1 METVRDK
8 QFGDILDY
16 DRLRAGM
23 MDVLD
28 NVYPTFNLMG
38 SMLEATRHF
47 NNNPSYMTACA
58 ASGLAYMML
67 VAAEEY
73 ELAAKLKGK
82 IFTLSWTEEHTGT
95 DLLSV
100 RTRATP
106 LPADPT
112 GKQFHIKGQK
122 WLINNS
128 YHADYHSV
136 IAKVDPSADGPRSLS
151 LFAVPHSSTKNW
163 QRLETHV
170 LRSMVL
176 TKFDI
181 DGPGALIG
189 QVGRGLE
196 ILQRMALPSKYHC
209 AYMGVKMVDDSL
221 PAAIEHLS
229 TKNIFGENPIRFS
242 NVFRQLY
249 NLVQQAAHIN
259 FTFFRALAFSDS
271 PFLQFHGIMLKSWL
285 LLKCNEILSQN
296 LLVTGSKGFLKSSN
310 IGGNAIDSFVYP
322 VFDGHYT
329 LNTLLTYKH
338 TLRYLN
344 ATAKGDIEARMRS
357 LRDNAYLPREGKQ
370 ILNNSRETRRP
381 PFFDYVDYIARCR
394 LPIDINAAQLI
405 SASSGIMDAI
415 QAREDTNEPEYRYKI
430 GMLVHNLEAL
440 LSAVELWKVTAN
452 DHYLNA
458 VVMQANE
465 VAKLIN
471 RIISEGAFDLPFI
484 QPLRHLPT
492 AQGGRSTPVLA
503 PSARCEGATSRRVIA
518 PVCLAAS
525 NQFITLSGRYSSMV

>member
-1 METVRDK
+1 MDTVSDRT
-8 QFGDILDY
+8 FGDIIDY
-16 DRLRAGM
+16 QRLREGM

-28 NVYPTFNLMG
+28 NVFPTFNLMG
-38 SMLEATRHF
+38 SMLVATRQF
-47 NNNPSYMTACA
+47 RNNPSYMTACA

-73 ELAAKLKGK
+73 ELAAQLKGK

-100 RTRATP
+100 KTAATP
-106 LPADPT
+106 LSDDPNE
-112 GKQFHIKGQK
+112 KQFHIKGQK

-136 IAKVDPSADGPRSLS
+136 IAKVDPAASGPRSLS
-151 LFAVPHSSTKNW
+151 IFAVPHSSTKNW
-163 QRLETHV
+163 ERLETHV
-170 LRSMVL
+170 LRTMVL

-181 DGPGALIG
+181 DGPGILIG

-209 AYMGVKMVDDSL
+209 AYMGVSMVADSL

-229 TKNIFGENPIRFS
+229 TKNIFGNNPIQFS

-249 NLVQQAAHIN
+249 NLVQQAALIN

-285 LLKCNEILSQN
+285 LIKCNEILSQN
-296 LLVTGSKGFLKSSN
+296 LLVTGSKGFLKESN

-338 TLRYLN
+338 ARRYLD
-344 ATAKGDIEARMRS
+344 AKPLGDIAARMRA
-357 LRDNAYLPREGKQ
+357 LRDNAYVPMEGKQ
-370 ILNNSRETRRP
+370 ILNNSRETRHP
-381 PFFDYVDYIARCR
+381 PFFNYADYVERCE
-394 LPIDINAAQLI
+394 LPFALDASILI
-405 SASSGIMDAI
+405 YASRQILDAI
-415 QAREDTNEPEYRYKI
+415 HRRGDTNEPEYRYKI
-430 GMLVHNLEAL
+430 GMLIHNLEAL
-440 LSAVELWKVTAN
+440 LSSVDLWKVTEN

-458 VVMQANE
+458 IIMQYNE
-465 VAKLIN
+465 VGKLIN
-471 RIISEGAFDLPFI
+471 RIISEGAFDVDFI
-484 QPLRHLPT
+484 EPLRHLPLPAVDEPQHFLLKLLDVKGQIRT
-492 AQGGRSTPVLA
+492 
-503 PSARCEGATSRRVIA
+503 I
-518 PVCLAAS
+518 
-525 NQFITLSGRYSSMV
+525 

>member
-1 METVRDK
+1 MKIVKDA
-8 QFGDILDY
+8 QFGDIIDY
-16 DRLRAGM
+16 QRLRAGM

-28 NVYPTFNLMG
+28 NVYPRFNLMG

-47 NNNPSYMTACA
+47 HNNPSYMTACA

-73 ELAAKLKGK
+73 ELAAQLKGE
-82 IFTLSWTEEHTGT
+82 IFTLGWTEEHTGT

-106 LPADPT
+106 LDADPT
-112 GKQFHIKGQK
+112 GKRYHIQGQK

-136 IAKVDPSADGPRSLS
+136 IAKVDPTANGPRSLS
-151 LFAVPHSSTKNW
+151 IFVVPHSSTKNW

-181 DGPGALIG
+181 DGPGTLIG
-189 QVGRGLE
+189 QAGRGLE

-221 PAAIEHLS
+221 PAAIEHLAR
-229 TKNIFGENPIRFS
+229 KNIFGSNPIRFN

-249 NLVQQAAHIN
+249 NLAQQAALIN

-296 LLVTGSKGFLKSSN
+296 LLVTGSKGFLKESN

-329 LNTLLTYKH
+329 LNTLMTYKH
-338 TLRYLN
+338 TRRYLS
-344 ATAKGDIEARMRS
+344 ARSKGDIAGR
-357 LRDNAYLPREGKQ
+357 LRALREKAYVPLEGKQ
-370 ILNNSRETRRP
+370 ILNNSRETRHP
-381 PFFDYVDYIARCR
+381 PFFDYADYIQRCAPPLALDAER
-394 LPIDINAAQLI
+394 LVQASAA
-405 SASSGIMDAI
+405 IMDAI
-415 QAREDTNEPEYRYKI
+415 QAREATHEPEYRYKI

-440 LSAVELWKVTAN
+440 LAAVELWKVTEN
-452 DHYLNA
+452 DNYLNA
-458 VVMQANE
+458 IVMQYNE
-465 VAKLIN
+465 AAKLLD
-471 RIISEGAFDLPFI
+471 RIISEGAFAVNFVE
-484 QPLRHLPT
+484 PLRQLPLP
-492 AQGGRSTPVLA
+492 QVEDPQRFLLGLLDVKGQIR
-503 PSARCEGATSRRVIA
+503 EE
-518 PVCLAAS
+518 
-525 NQFITLSGRYSSMV
+525 

>member
-1 METVRDK
+1 MDTIKDA

-16 DRLRAGM
+16 QRLRDGM

-28 NVYPTFNLMG
+28 NVYPTFNLLG

-47 NNNPSYMTACA
+47 RNNPNYMTACA

-67 VAAEEY
+67 VAAEED
-73 ELAAKLKGK
+73 ELAAQLKGK
-82 IFTLSWTEEHTGT
+82 IFTLGWTEEHSGT
-95 DLLSV
+95 DLLSI

-106 LPADPT
+106 MPDDPG
-112 GKQFHIKGQK
+112 GKSYHIQGEK

-136 IAKVDPSADGPRSLS
+136 IAKVDPAADGPRSIS
-151 LFAVPHSSTKNW
+151 IFAVPHSSTRNW
-163 QRLETHV
+163 ERLETHV

-181 DGPGALIG
+181 DGPGILIG

-209 AYMGVKMVDDSL
+209 SYMGVKMVDDSL
-221 PAAIEHLS
+221 PAAIDHLS
-229 TKNIFGENPIRFS
+229 SKNIFGNNPIQFS

-249 NLVQQAAHIN
+249 NLAQQAAHIN

-296 LLVTGSKGFLKSSN
+296 LLVTGSKGFLKESN

-338 TLRYLN
+338 MRRYLE
-344 ATAKGDIEARMRS
+344 ATAQGDIDERMRM
-357 LRDNAYLPREGKQ
+357 LRENAYIAREGKQ
-370 ILNNSRETRRP
+370 ILTSSRATRRP
-381 PFFDYVDYIARCR
+381 PFFDYADYIDRCAP
-394 LPIDINAAQLI
+394 PIDMDARKLITASAA
-405 SASSGIMDAI
+405 IMDAI
-415 QAREDTNEPEYRYKI
+415 QARSLTNEPEYRYKI
-430 GMLVHNLEAL
+430 GMVVHNLEAL
-440 LSAVELWKVTAN
+440 LSAVELWKVTEN

-458 VVMQANE
+458 IIMQYNE
-465 VAKLIN
+465 VGKLIN
-471 RIISEGAFDLPFI
+471 RIISEGALPVDFI
-484 QPLRHLPT
+484 EPLRQRPLPKPHDPRGFLLGLLDVKG
-492 AQGGRSTPVLA
+492 QI
-503 PSARCEGATSRRVIA
+503 RRA
-518 PVCLAAS
+518 
-525 NQFITLSGRYSSMV
+525 

>member
-1 METVRDK
+1 MDTINHPD
-8 QFGDILDY
+8 FGDIIDY
-16 DRLRAGM
+16 QRLRDGM
-23 MDVLD
+23 PAVLD
-28 NVYPTFNLMG
+28 HVYPTFNLMG
-38 SMLEATRHF
+38 SMLEATRLF
-47 NNNPSYMTACA
+47 GNNPSYMTACA

-67 VAAEEY
+67 VAAEED
-73 ELAAKLKGK
+73 ELAAQLKGK
-82 IFTLSWTEEHTGT
+82 IFTLGWTEEHTGT

-100 RTRATP
+100 RTEAAP
-106 LPADPT
+106 LNGDPK
-112 GKQFHIKGQK
+112 GKRFHIKGKK

-136 IAKVDPSADGPRSLS
+136 IAKVDPAASGPRSIS
-151 LFAVPHSSTKNW
+151 IFAVPHSSTKNW

-176 TKFDI
+176 TKFEI
-181 DGPGALIG
+181 DGPGILIG

-209 AYMGVKMVDDSL
+209 AYMGVSMVADSL

-229 TKNIFGENPIRFS
+229 SKRIFDVNPIQFS

-249 NLVQQAAHIN
+249 NLVQQAALIN
-259 FTFFRALAFSDS
+259 FSFFRALAFSDS

-296 LLVTGSKGFLKSSN
+296 LLVAGSKGFLKPSN

-329 LNTLLTYKH
+329 MNTLMTYKH
-338 TLRYLN
+338 TRRYLE
-344 ATAKGDIEARMRS
+344 ATRRGDIDARMKA
-357 LRDNAYLPREGKQ
+357 LREKAYLPLEGKQ
-370 ILNNSRETRRP
+370 ILNNSRETRHP
-381 PFFDYVDYIARCR
+381 PFFDYAEYIERCG
-394 LPIDINAAQLI
+394 LPIALDAGILI
-405 SASSGIMDAI
+405 ATSRRIMTEI
-415 QAREDTNEPEYRYKI
+415 GARDVTNEPEYRYKV

-458 VVMQANE
+458 IVMQYNE
-465 VAKLIN
+465 VAKLTN
-471 RIISEGAFDLPFI
+471 RIISEGCLDVNFI
-484 QPLRHLPT
+484 EPLRQLPLPKP
-492 AQGGRSTPVLA
+492 ADPRQFLLDLLDVKSQIRGAEVLPHPPA
-503 PSARCEGATSRRVIA
+503 PS
-518 PVCLAAS
+518 PAS
-525 NQFITLSGRYSSMV
+525 

>member
-1 METVRDK
+1 MHTIKDS

-16 DRLRAGM
+16 QRLRAGM

-47 NNNPSYMTACA
+47 RNDPSYMTACA

-73 ELAAKLKGK
+73 ELAAQLKGK
-82 IFTLSWTEEHTGT
+82 IFTLAWTEEHTGT

-100 RTRATP
+100 RSRATP
-106 LPADPT
+106 LPEDAS
-112 GKQFHIKGQK
+112 GKRYHIQGQK

-136 IAKVDPSADGPRSLS
+136 IAKVDPSAMGPRSIS
-151 LFAVPHSSTKNW
+151 VFAVPHSSTKNW

-181 DGPGALIG
+181 DGPGILIG
-189 QVGRGLE
+189 QPGRGLE

-221 PAAIEHLS
+221 PAAIEHLAA
-229 TKNIFGENPIRFS
+229 KRIFGENPARFS

-249 NLVQQAAHIN
+249 SLALQAALIN

-338 TLRYLN
+338 TRRYLE
-344 ATAKGDIEARMRS
+344 ASEPGDLEARLRS
-357 LRDNAYLPREGKQ
+357 LRENAYVPRAGKQ

-381 PFFDYVDYIARCR
+381 PFFDYSEYIRRCA
-394 LPIDINAAQLI
+394 LPIDIEAERLI
-405 SASSGIMDAI
+405 SASRGLLAAI
-415 QAREDTNEPEYRYKI
+415 QTRELTHEPEYRYKI
-430 GMLVHNLEAL
+430 GMVVHNLEAVL
-440 LSAVELWKVTAN
+440 AAVELWKVTAN
-452 DHYLNA
+452 GQYLNA
-458 VVMQANE
+458 VLMQANE
-465 VAKLIN
+465 TRKLLN
-471 RIISEGAFDLPFI
+471 RIISEGAFELPFLY
-484 QPLRHLPT
+484 PLRQLPLP
-492 AQGGRSTPVLA
+492 QVDNPRQFLLRLLDVKGQIR
-503 PSARCEGATSRRVIA
+503 GA
-518 PVCLAAS
+518 
-525 NQFITLSGRYSSMV
+525 

>member
-1 METVRDK
+1 METIKDA

-16 DRLRAGM
+16 QRLRAGM

-28 NVYPTFNLMG
+28 NVYPRFNLMG
-38 SMLEATRHF
+38 SMLEASKHF
-47 NNNPSYMTACA
+47 RNNPSYMTACA

-106 LPADPT
+106 SSDDPQEKT
-112 GKQFHIKGQK
+112 YHIRGQK

-136 IAKVDPSADGPRSLS
+136 IAKIDPAADGPRSLS
-151 LFAVPHSSTKNW
+151 LFAVPHSSTSDW
-163 QRLETHV
+163 ERLETHV

-176 TKFDI
+176 TKFKI
-181 DGPGALIG
+181 DGPGLLIG
-189 QVGRGLE
+189 QAGRGLE

-229 TKNIFGENPIRFS
+229 SKHIFGDNPIHFS

-249 NLVQQAAHIN
+249 NLVLGAALIN

-285 LLKCNEILSQN
+285 LLKCNDILSQN
-296 LLVTGSKGFLKSSN
+296 LLVTGSKGFLKESN

-338 TLRYLN
+338 TRRYLG
-344 ATAKGDIEARMRS
+344 AKARGDIAERMAI
-357 LRDNAYLPREGKQ
+357 LRENAYVPREGKQ
-370 ILNNSRETRRP
+370 ILNNSRETRHP
-381 PFFDYVDYIARCR
+381 PFFNYADYIARCE
-394 LPIDINAAQLI
+394 LPIPLDAARLI
-405 SASSGIMDAI
+405 RASKGIMDAI
-415 QAREDTNEPEYRYKI
+415 HARGVTNEPEYRYKV

-452 DHYLNA
+452 KHYLNA
-458 VVMQANE
+458 IIMQYNDI
-465 VAKLIN
+465 AKLIN
-471 RIISEGAFDLPFI
+471 RIISEGDLAVDFI
-484 QPLRHLPT
+484 DPLRQLPLPKP
-492 AQGGRSTPVLA
+492 ADPRGFLLGLLDVKGQIR
-503 PSARCEGATSRRVIA
+503 GAHD
-518 PVCLAAS
+518 
-525 NQFITLSGRYSSMV
+525 

>member
-1 METVRDK
+1 MNTIQDP

-16 DRLRAGM
+16 QRLRKGM

-28 NVYPTFNLMG
+28 CVYPTFNLMG
-38 SMLEATRHF
+38 SMLAASRHF
-47 NNNPSYMTACA
+47 NNDPAYMTACA

-73 ELAAKLKGK
+73 ELAAELKGQ
-82 IFTLSWTEEHTGT
+82 IFTLAWTEEHTGT

-100 RTRATP
+100 RTQATP
-106 LPADPT
+106 LADNG
-112 GKQFHIKGQK
+112 GKQYHLRGQK

-128 YHADYHSV
+128 WHADYHSV
-136 IAKVDPSADGPRSLS
+136 IAKVDPDASGPRSLS
-151 LFAVPHSSTKNW
+151 VFAVPHSSTKNW

-170 LRSMVL
+170 LKSMVL

-181 DGPGALIG
+181 DGPGTLIG
-189 QVGRGLE
+189 QEGRGLE

-209 AYMGVKMVDDSL
+209 SYMGVKMVEDSL

-229 TKNIFGENPIRFS
+229 RKVIFGSTPLQFS

-249 NLVQQAAHIN
+249 NLALQAALIN

-285 LLKCNEILSQN
+285 LIKCNEILSQN
-296 LLVTGSKGFLKSSN
+296 LLVTGSKGFLKESN

-338 TLRYLN
+338 TRRYLR
-344 ATAKGDIEARMRS
+344 AREPGDIAGRMQT
-357 LRDNAYLPREGKQ
+357 LRDNAYLPLEGKQ

-381 PFFDYVDYIARCR
+381 PFFDYADYIERCA
-394 LPIDINAAQLI
+394 LPIPLDARRLVAASRGILDNI
-405 SASSGIMDAI
+405 AARGESA
-415 QAREDTNEPEYRYKI
+415 EPEYRYKI
-430 GMLVHNLEAL
+430 GMVLHNLEAL

-452 DHYLNA
+452 DEYLNA
-458 VVMQANE
+458 ALMQYNE
-465 VAKLIN
+465 AGKLLN
-471 RIISEGAFDLPFI
+471 RIISEGAFDIAFI
-484 QPLRHLPT
+484 PPLRLLPLPT
-492 AQGGRSTPVLA
+492 PADPRAFLLGLLDVKGQVR
-503 PSARCEGATSRRVIA
+503 
-518 PVCLAAS
+518 
-525 NQFITLSGRYSSMV
+525 

>member
-1 METVRDK
+1 MNTIKDP

-16 DRLRAGM
+16 QRLRAGM

-38 SMLEATRHF
+38 SMLVATRHF
-47 NNNPSYMTACA
+47 NNDPSYMTACA

-73 ELAAKLKGK
+73 ELAAELKGK

-106 LPADPT
+106 LPADPK
-112 GKQFHIKGQK
+112 GKQYHIKGQK

-151 LFAVPHSSTKNW
+151 IFAVPHSSTKNW

-181 DGPGALIG
+181 DGPGILIG

-229 TKNIFGENPIRFS
+229 SKSIFGDNPIKFS

-249 NLVQQAAHIN
+249 NLVQQAALIN
-259 FTFFRALAFSDS
+259 FSFFRALAFSDS

-296 LLVTGSKGFLKSSN
+296 LLVTGSKGFLKQSN

-338 TLRYLN
+338 TRRYLE
-344 ATAKGDIEARMRS
+344 ATDQEDIEERIRV
-357 LRDNAYLPREGKQ
+357 LRENAYVPLEGKQ

-381 PFFDYVDYIARCR
+381 PFFDYADYVKRCA
-394 LPIDINAAQLI
+394 LPIDLDAGRLI
-405 SASSGIMDAI
+405 RASSQIMDAI
-415 QAREDTNEPEYRYKI
+415 QDRAATNEPEYRYKV

-458 VVMQANE
+458 IIMQYND

-471 RIISEGAFDLPFI
+471 RIISEGDLPVEFI
-484 QPLRHLPT
+484 EPLRQRPLPQVEDPR
-492 AQGGRSTPVLA
+492 AFLLKLLDVKGQIRRS
-503 PSARCEGATSRRVIA
+503 
-518 PVCLAAS
+518 
-525 NQFITLSGRYSSMV
+525 

>member
-1 METVRDK
+1 
-8 QFGDILDY
+8 
-16 DRLRAGM
+16 
-23 MDVLD
+23 
-28 NVYPTFNLMG
+28 
-38 SMLEATRHF
+38 
-47 NNNPSYMTACA
+47 MTACA

-82 IFTLSWTEEHTGT
+82 IFTLAWTEEHTGT
-95 DLLSV
+95 DLLSL

-106 LPADPT
+106 LPDDAT
-112 GKQFHIKGQK
+112 GKQYHIQGQK

-136 IAKVDPSADGPRSLS
+136 IAKIDPSADGPRSLS

-176 TKFDI
+176 TEFDI
-181 DGPGALIG
+181 DGPGILIG
-189 QVGRGLE
+189 QAGRGLE

-209 AYMGVKMVDDSL
+209 SYMGVKMVDDSL
-221 PAAIEHLS
+221 PAAIAHLS
-229 TKNIFGENPIRFS
+229 TKTIFGENPIRFS

-249 NLVQQAAHIN
+249 NLVQQAALIN

-285 LLKCNEILSQN
+285 LLKCVDILSQN
-296 LLVTGSKGFLKSSN
+296 LLVTGSKGFLKTSN

-338 TLRYLN
+338 MRRYLG
-344 ATAKGDIEARMRS
+344 ATAQGDIGARMRV
-357 LRDNAYLPREGKQ
+357 LRENAYVAREGKQ
-370 ILNNSRETRRP
+370 ILNNSRETRHP
-381 PFFDYVDYIARCR
+381 PFFDYADYIARCD
-394 LPIDINAAQLI
+394 LPIDLDAKRMIA
-405 SASSGIMDAI
+405 ASSAIMDAI
-415 QAREDTNEPEYRYKI
+415 HTREITNEPEYRYKV

-440 LSAVELWKVTAN
+440 LSAVELWKVTGN

-458 VVMQANE
+458 IIMQANDIG
-465 VAKLIN
+465 KLIN
-471 RIISEGAFDLPFI
+471 RIISEGDLPVDFI
-484 QPLRHLPT
+484 EPPAPT
-492 AQGGRSTPVLA
+492 PRCPNSTIPQGFLLGLLDVKGQIR
-503 PSARCEGATSRRVIA
+503 GA
-518 PVCLAAS
+518 
-525 NQFITLSGRYSSMV
+525 

>member
-1 METVRDK
+1 METVKDS
-8 QFGDILDY
+8 QFGDIIDY
-16 DRLRAGM
+16 QRLRDGM

-28 NVYPTFNLMG
+28 NVFPTFNLMG

-47 NNNPSYMTACA
+47 KNHPGYMTACA

-67 VAAEEY
+67 VAAEE
-73 ELAAKLKGK
+73 EALAAELKGQ

-100 RTRATP
+100 RTEASPMSDAPDEKR
-106 LPADPT
+106 
-112 GKQFHIKGQK
+112 FHIKGQK

-136 IAKVDPSADGPRSLS
+136 IAKVDPTAMGPRSLS
-151 LFAVPHSSTKNW
+151 IFAVPHSSTKNW
-163 QRLETHV
+163 ERLETHV

-181 DGPGALIG
+181 DGPGILIG
-189 QVGRGLE
+189 QVGRGLQ

-209 AYMGVKMVDDSL
+209 AYMGVSMVQDSL

-229 TKNIFGENPIRFS
+229 TKSIFGDNPIRFS

-249 NLVQQAAHIN
+249 NLTLQAALIN

-285 LLKCNEILSQN
+285 LLKCNEVLSQN
-296 LLVTGSKGFLKSSN
+296 LLVTGSKGFLKASN

-338 TLRYLN
+338 TRRYLD
-344 ATAKGDIEARMRS
+344 AKAKGDIGERMNA
-357 LRDNAYLPREGKQ
+357 LRENAYVPLEGKQ
-370 ILNNSRETRRP
+370 ILNNSRETRHP
-381 PFFDYVDYIARCR
+381 PFFDYADYIQRCD
-394 LPIDINAAQLI
+394 LPIDLD
-405 SASSGIMDAI
+405 ASLPIEASRAIMNAI
-415 QAREDTNEPEYRYKI
+415 QARGVTHEPEYRYKV
-430 GMLVHNLEAL
+430 GMIVHNLEAL
-440 LSAVELWKVTAN
+440 LSAVELWKVTDN

-458 VVMQANE
+458 IIMQYNE
-465 VAKLIN
+465 VGKLVN
-471 RIISEGAFDLPFI
+471 RVISEGALEVEFLA
-484 QPLRHLPT
+484 PLRQLP
-492 AQGGRSTPVLA
+492 L
-503 PSARCEGATSRRVIA
+503 PSPDDPRGFLMGLLDVKGQIRA
-518 PVCLAAS
+518 
-525 NQFITLSGRYSSMV
+525 

>member
-1 METVRDK
+1 MDTIKDPT
-8 QFGDILDY
+8 FGDIIDY
-16 DRLRAGM
+16 QRLRDGM

-28 NVYPTFNLMG
+28 HVFPTFNLMG
-38 SMLEATRHF
+38 SMLEATRLF
-47 NNNPSYMTACA
+47 RNNPSYMTACA

-67 VAAEEY
+67 VAAEED
-73 ELAAKLKGK
+73 ELAAELKGQ

-100 RTRATP
+100 KTEATP
-106 LPADPT
+106 IAGDPN

-136 IAKVDPSADGPRSLS
+136 IAKVDPEASGPRSIS
-151 LFAVPHSSTKNW
+151 IFAVPHSSTKNW

-170 LRSMVL
+170 LRTMVL

-181 DGPGALIG
+181 DGPGILIG
-189 QVGRGLE
+189 QVGRGLQ

-209 AYMGVKMVDDSL
+209 AYMGVSMVADSL
-221 PAAIEHLS
+221 PAAIEHLARK
-229 TKNIFGENPIRFS
+229 TIFGGNPIHFS

-249 NLVQQAAHIN
+249 NIALQAALIN

-285 LLKCNEILSQN
+285 LLKCNEVLSQN
-296 LLVTGSKGFLKSSN
+296 LLVTGSKGFLKESN

-338 TLRYLN
+338 TRRYLE
-344 ATAKGDIEARMRS
+344 AKKSGDIDARMDV
-357 LRDNAYLPREGKQ
+357 LREKAYIPLEGKQ
-370 ILNNSRETRRP
+370 ILNNSREMRHP
-381 PFFDYVDYIARCR
+381 PFFDYADYVERCAPPIAMDVRV
-394 LPIDINAAQLI
+394 LID
-405 SASSGIMDAI
+405 ASRQILDEI
-415 QAREDTNEPEYRYKI
+415 QARDVTNEPEYRYKI
-430 GMLVHNLEAL
+430 GMVVHNLEAL
-440 LSAVELWKVTAN
+440 LSAVDLWKVTAN
-452 DHYLNA
+452 DHYLN
-458 VVMQANE
+458 VIIMQYND

-471 RIISEGAFDLPFI
+471 RIISEGCFEVAFVE
-484 QPLRHLPT
+484 PLRQLLLPQV
-492 AQGGRSTPVLA
+492 ADPQAFLLELLDVKGQIR
-503 PSARCEGATSRRVIA
+503 PS
-518 PVCLAAS
+518 
-525 NQFITLSGRYSSMV
+525 

>member
-1 METVRDK
+1 METIRDP

-16 DRLRAGM
+16 QRLRAGM

-38 SMLEATRHF
+38 SMLVATKHF
-47 NNNPSYMTACA
+47 RNSPSYMTACA

-100 RTRATP
+100 RTCAA
-106 LPADPT
+106 PASDDP
-112 GKQFHIKGQK
+112 GEKNYHIRGQK

-136 IAKVDPSADGPRSLS
+136 IAKVDPSANGPRSLS

-163 QRLETHV
+163 KRLETHV

-181 DGPGALIG
+181 DGPGILVG

-229 TKNIFGENPIRFS
+229 SKNIFGDNPIRFS

-249 NLVQQAAHIN
+249 NLALGAAHIN

-285 LLKCNEILSQN
+285 LLKCNDILSQN
-296 LLVTGSKGFLKSSN
+296 LLVTGSKGFLKESN

-338 TLRYLN
+338 TRRYLG
-344 ATAKGDIEARMRS
+344 ATARGDLKARMRA
-357 LRDNAYLPREGKQ
+357 LRENAYVPLEGKQ
-370 ILNNSRETRRP
+370 ILNNSRETRHP
-381 PFFDYVDYIARCR
+381 PFFDYADYIARCL
-394 LPIDINAAQLI
+394 LPIPLDAVPLI
-405 SASSGIMDAI
+405 RASTGIMDAI
-415 QAREDTNEPEYRYKI
+415 QARDVTNEPEYRYKV

-440 LSAVELWKVTAN
+440 LSAVELWKATEN
-452 DHYLNA
+452 DQYLNA
-458 VVMQANE
+458 IIMQYND

-471 RIISEGAFDLPFI
+471 RIISEGDLAVDFI
-484 QPLRHLPT
+484 EPLRQLPLPQPDDPRGFLLGLLDVKRQLRPT
-492 AQGGRSTPVLA
+492 
-503 PSARCEGATSRRVIA
+503 
-518 PVCLAAS
+518 
-525 NQFITLSGRYSSMV
+525 

>member
-1 METVRDK
+1 MDTIKDP

-16 DRLRAGM
+16 QRLREGM

-28 NVYPTFNLMG
+28 NVYPAFNLMG
-38 SMLEATRHF
+38 SMLVASRHF
-47 NNNPSYMTACA
+47 KNNPSYMTACA

-73 ELAAKLKGK
+73 ELAARLKGK

-106 LPADPT
+106 IADDPA
-112 GKQFHIKGQK
+112 GKQYHIQGQK

-136 IAKVDPSADGPRSLS
+136 IAKVDPTADGPRSLS
-151 LFAVPHSSTKNW
+151 IFAVPHSSTKNW

-181 DGPGALIG
+181 DGPGILIG

-229 TKNIFGENPIRFS
+229 SKSIFGDNPIAFS

-249 NLVQQAAHIN
+249 NLVQQAALIN
-259 FTFFRALAFSDS
+259 FSFFRALAFSDS

-296 LLVTGSKGFLKSSN
+296 LLVTGSKGFLKVSN

-338 TLRYLN
+338 TRRYLE
-344 ATAKGDIEARMRS
+344 ATETGDIDERMRILS
-357 LRDNAYLPREGKQ
+357 ENAYVPLEGKQ

-381 PFFDYVDYIARCR
+381 PFFDYADYIQRCA
-394 LPIDINAAQLI
+394 LPIDLDARRLVRASAA
-405 SASSGIMDAI
+405 IMDAI
-415 QAREDTNEPEYRYKI
+415 QDRAETNEPEYRYKI

-440 LSAVELWKVTAN
+440 LSAVELWKATAN

-458 VVMQANE
+458 VIMQYNE
-465 VAKLIN
+465 VGKLIN
-471 RIISEGAFDLPFI
+471 RIISEGDLPVDFI
-484 QPLRHLPT
+484 EPLRQLPLPKV
-492 AQGGRSTPVLA
+492 QDP
-503 PSARCEGATSRRVIA
+503 RRF
-518 PVCLAAS
+518 L
-525 NQFITLSGRYSSMV
+525 LSLLDVKGQIRRD

>member
-1 METVRDK
+1 METVRDP

-16 DRLRAGM
+16 ERLRAGM

-38 SMLEATRHF
+38 SMLAATRHF
-47 NNNPSYMTACA
+47 NNDPAYMTACA

-82 IFTLSWTEEHTGT
+82 IFTLAWTEEHTGT

-100 RTRATP
+100 KTRATP
-106 LPADPT
+106 MADDDT
-112 GKQFHIKGQK
+112 GKQYHISGQK

-128 YHADYHSV
+128 WHADYHSV
-136 IAKVDPSADGPRSLS
+136 IAKTDPAASGPRSLS
-151 LFAVPHSSTKNW
+151 IFALPHSSTKNW

-170 LRSMVL
+170 LKSMVL
-176 TKFDI
+176 TKYDI
-181 DGPGALIG
+181 DGPATLIG
-189 QVGRGLE
+189 QEGRGLE

-229 TKNIFGENPIRFS
+229 QKTIFSANPIAFS

-249 NLVQQAAHIN
+249 NLAQQAALIN
-259 FTFFRALAFSDS
+259 FAFFRALAFSDS

-296 LLVTGSKGFLKSSN
+296 LLVTGSKGFLKQSN

-338 TLRYLN
+338 TRRYL
-344 ATAKGDIEARMRS
+344 TAKARGDIGERIRT

-381 PFFDYVDYIARCR
+381 PFFDYADYIERCE
-394 LPIDINAAQLI
+394 LPIPLDARRLVRTSLALLDEIAARGD
-405 SASSGIMDAI
+405 S
-415 QAREDTNEPEYRYKI
+415 NEPEYRYKI
-430 GMLVHNLEAL
+430 GMVVHNLEAL
-440 LSAVELWKVTAN
+440 LAAVELCKATDN
-452 DHYLNA
+452 EDYLNA
-458 VVMQANE
+458 ALTQYNE
-465 VAKLIN
+465 VGKLLN
-471 RIISEGAFDLPFI
+471 RIISEGAFEAAFVEPVRLLP
-484 QPLRHLPT
+484 LPKPDDPRGYLLKLLDVKG
-492 AQGGRSTPVLA
+492 QIRS
-503 PSARCEGATSRRVIA
+503 
-518 PVCLAAS
+518 
-525 NQFITLSGRYSSMV
+525 

>member
-1 METVRDK
+1 MDIVKDP
-8 QFGDILDY
+8 QFGDIIDY
-16 DRLRAGM
+16 QRLRDGM

-28 NVYPTFNLMG
+28 HVFPTFNLMG
-38 SMLEATRHF
+38 SMLEATRLF
-47 NNNPSYMTACA
+47 GNNPSYMTACA

-67 VAAEEY
+67 VAAEED
-73 ELAAKLKGK
+73 ELAARLKGE
-82 IFTLSWTEEHTGT
+82 IFTLAWTEEHTGT
-95 DLLSV
+95 DLLSI
-100 RTRATP
+100 RTEAAP
-106 LPADPT
+106 LNGDPNS
-112 GKQFHIKGQK
+112 KHYHIKGQK

-136 IAKVDPSADGPRSLS
+136 IAKVDPGASGPRSLS
-151 LFAVPHSSTKNW
+151 IFAVPHSSTKNW

-170 LRSMVL
+170 LRTMVL
-176 TKFDI
+176 TKFEI
-181 DGPGALIG
+181 DGPGILIG
-189 QVGRGLE
+189 QVGRGLQ

-209 AYMGVKMVDDSL
+209 AYMGVSMVADSL

-229 TKNIFGENPIRFS
+229 SKHIFGGNPIQFS

-249 NLVQQAAHIN
+249 NLALQAALIN

-296 LLVTGSKGFLKSSN
+296 LLVTGSKGFLEESN

-338 TLRYLN
+338 TRRYLE
-344 ATAKGDIEARMRS
+344 ATKRGDIDARIDV
-357 LRDNAYLPREGKQ
+357 LREKAYIALEGKQ

-381 PFFDYVDYIARCR
+381 PFFDYADYIERCA
-394 LPIDINAAQLI
+394 LPIALDANIPVAASRQ
-405 SASSGIMDAI
+405 IMDEI
-415 QAREDTNEPEYRYKI
+415 QQRDVTHEPEYRYKV

-458 VVMQANE
+458 IIMQYND

-471 RIISEGAFDLPFI
+471 RIISEGCLDVTFI
-484 QPLRHLPT
+484 EPLRQLPLPQP
-492 AQGGRSTPVLA
+492 ADPQQFLLDLLDVKGQIR
-503 PSARCEGATSRRVIA
+503 PS
-518 PVCLAAS
+518 
-525 NQFITLSGRYSSMV
+525 

>member
-1 METVRDK
+1 MPRTADTVRDA
-8 QFGDILDY
+8 QFGDIIDY
-16 DRLRAGM
+16 QRLRRGM
-23 MDVLD
+23 MAVLD
-28 NVYPTFNLMG
+28 NVFPTFNLMG
-38 SMLEATRHF
+38 SMLEATRLF
-47 NNNPSYMTACA
+47 RNNPNYMTACA

-67 VAAEEY
+67 VAAEED
-73 ELAAKLKGK
+73 ELAAKLKGQ

-106 LPADPT
+106 ASDQPDE
-112 GKQFHIKGQK
+112 KQFHIKGQK

-151 LFAVPHSSTKNW
+151 IFAVPHSSTKNW
-163 QRLETHV
+163 ERLDTHV

-176 TKFDI
+176 TKFEI
-181 DGPGALIG
+181 DGPGILIG

-209 AYMGVKMVDDSL
+209 AYMGVSMVADSL

-229 TKNIFGENPIRFS
+229 TKNIFGHNPIQFS

-249 NLVQQAAHIN
+249 NLVLQAAHIN

-285 LLKCNEILSQN
+285 LLKCNDILAQN
-296 LLVTGSKGFLKSSN
+296 LLVTGSKGFLKQSN

-338 TLRYLN
+338 ARRYLE
-344 ATAKGDIEARMRS
+344 AQAQGDIDQRMRA
-357 LRDNAYLPREGKQ
+357 LRDNAYIPLEGKQ
-370 ILNNSRETRRP
+370 ILNNSRETRHP
-381 PFFDYVDYIARCR
+381 PFFDYADYVKRCE
-394 LPIDINAAQLI
+394 LPIALDAATPIQ
-405 SASSGIMDAI
+405 ASREILTAI
-415 QAREDTNEPEYRYKI
+415 QARGVTKEPEYRYKV

-440 LSAVELWKVTAN
+440 LSAVEMWKATGN

-458 VVMQANE
+458 IIMQYND
-465 VAKLIN
+465 VAKLMN
-471 RIISEGAFDLPFI
+471 RIISEGYLDVPFVEPLRQ
-484 QPLRHLPT
+484 QPLPAVPDPR
-492 AQGGRSTPVLA
+492 
-503 PSARCEGATSRRVIA
+503 
-518 PVCLAAS
+518 
-525 NQFITLSGRYSSMV
+525 QFLLDLLDVKGQIRKD

>member
-1 METVRDK
+1 MNTIKDA

-16 DRLRAGM
+16 QRLRDGM
-23 MDVLD
+23 SRVLD
-28 NVYPTFNLMG
+28 HVYPTFNLMG
-38 SMLEATRHF
+38 SMLEATRLFH
-47 NNNPSYMTACA
+47 NNPSYMTACA

-67 VAAEEY
+67 VAAEED
-73 ELAAKLKGK
+73 ELAAKLKGQ

-100 RTRATP
+100 KTRATP
-106 LPADPT
+106 DPADPA
-112 GKQFHIKGQK
+112 GKRYHIQGQK

-136 IAKVDPSADGPRSLS
+136 IAKVDPDADGPRSLS
-151 LFAVPHSSTKNW
+151 IFAVPHSSTKNW
-163 QRLETHV
+163 QRLDTHV

-181 DGPGALIG
+181 DGPGTLIG

-209 AYMGVKMVDDSL
+209 SYMGVKMVDDSL

-229 TKNIFGENPIRFS
+229 SKNIFGGNPIQFS

-249 NLVQQAAHIN
+249 NLTQQAALIN

-296 LLVTGSKGFLKSSN
+296 LLVTGSKGFLKESN
-310 IGGNAIDSFVYP
+310 IGGNAIDSFVFP

-338 TLRYLN
+338 MQRYLG
-344 ATAKGDIEARMRS
+344 ATAPGDIEERIGV
-357 LRDNAYLPREGKQ
+357 LRQNAYVPLEGKQ
-370 ILNNSRETRRP
+370 IFNNSRETRRP
-381 PFFDYVDYIARCR
+381 PFFDYADYISRCA
-394 LPIDINAAQLI
+394 LPIDLDAGLLVKS
-405 SASSGIMDAI
+405 SAGIIDAI
-415 QAREDTNEPEYRYKI
+415 QALGAANEPEYRYKI
-430 GMLVHNLEAL
+430 GMLAHNLEAL

-458 VVMQANE
+458 IIMQYNE
-465 VAKLIN
+465 VGKLIN
-471 RIISEGAFDLPFI
+471 RIISEGALPVDFI
-484 QPLRHLPT
+484 RPLRQLPLP
-492 AQGGRSTPVLA
+492 RPDA
-503 PSARCEGATSRRVIA
+503 PRDFLLGLLDVKGQIRGI
-518 PVCLAAS
+518 
-525 NQFITLSGRYSSMV
+525 

>member
-1 METVRDK
+1 MDTVDTVRDA

-16 DRLRAGM
+16 QRLRAGM

-28 NVYPTFNLMG
+28 NVYPRFNLMG

-47 NNNPSYMTACA
+47 HNNPNYMTACA

-73 ELAAKLKGK
+73 ELAAQLKGK

-95 DLLSV
+95 DLLSI
-100 RTRATP
+100 RTQATP
-106 LPADPT
+106 LPDDPS
-112 GKQFHIKGQK
+112 GKNYHIKGKK

-136 IAKVDPSADGPRSLS
+136 IAKVDPAADGPRSLS
-151 LFAVPHSSTKNW
+151 IFAVPHSSTNNW

-181 DGPGALIG
+181 DGPGILIG
-189 QVGRGLE
+189 QAGRGLE

-221 PAAIEHLS
+221 PAAIEHLAS
-229 TKNIFGENPIRFS
+229 KNIFGANPIRFS

-249 NLVQQAAHIN
+249 NLAQQAALIN
-259 FTFFRALAFSDS
+259 FSFFRALAFSDS

-296 LLVTGSKGFLKSSN
+296 LLVTGSKGFLKQSN

-338 TLRYLN
+338 TRRYLE
-344 ATAKGDIEARMRS
+344 ATAQGDIAERMRI
-357 LRDNAYLPREGKQ
+357 LRENAYVPLEGKQ
-370 ILNNSRETRRP
+370 ILNNSRETRHP
-381 PFFDYVDYIARCR
+381 PFFDYADYITRCA
-394 LPIDINAAQLI
+394 LPVSLDASLLVK
-405 SASSGIMDAI
+405 ASSNIMEAI
-415 QAREDTNEPEYRYKI
+415 QERDATNEPEYRYKI
-430 GMLVHNLEAL
+430 GMLLHNLEAL
-440 LSAVELWKVTAN
+440 LSAVELCKVTAN
-452 DHYLNA
+452 DNYLNA
-458 VVMQANE
+458 VIMQYNE
-465 VAKLIN
+465 VGKLLN
-471 RIISEGAFDLPFI
+471 RIISEGAFAVEFI
-484 QPLRHLPT
+484 EPLRQLPLPKPDDP
-492 AQGGRSTPVLA
+492 QGFLLSLLDVKGQIR
-503 PSARCEGATSRRVIA
+503 GA
-518 PVCLAAS
+518 
-525 NQFITLSGRYSSMV
+525 

>member
-1 METVRDK
+1 MDYIKDQT
-8 QFGDILDY
+8 FGEIIDY
-16 DRLRAGM
+16 QRLRDGM

-28 NVYPTFNLMG
+28 NVFPTFNLMG
-38 SMLEATRHF
+38 SMLQATRNF
-47 NNNPSYMTACA
+47 RNNPSYMTACA

-67 VAAEEY
+67 VAAEED

-100 RTRATP
+100 KTVATP
-106 LPADPT
+106 HSDDPHE
-112 GKQFHIKGQK
+112 KNFHIKGQK

-128 YHADYHSV
+128 WHADYHSV
-136 IAKVDPSADGPRSLS
+136 IAKVDPGADGPRSLS
-151 LFAVPHSSTKNW
+151 IFAVPHSSTKNW
-163 QRLETHV
+163 ERLDTHV
-170 LRSMVL
+170 LRTMVL

-181 DGPGALIG
+181 DGPGILIG
-189 QVGRGLE
+189 QVGRGLQ

-209 AYMGVKMVDDSL
+209 AYMGVSMVEDSL

-229 TKNIFGENPIRFS
+229 TKNIFGNHPIQFS

-249 NLVQQAAHIN
+249 NLAQQAALIN

-296 LLVTGSKGFLKSSN
+296 LLVTGSKGFLKESN

-338 TLRYLN
+338 TRRYLE
-344 ATAKGDIEARMRS
+344 ATRKGDIDARIGV
-357 LRDNAYLPREGKQ
+357 LRENAFVPLEGKQ
-370 ILNNSRETRRP
+370 ILNNSRETRHP
-381 PFFDYVDYIARCR
+381 PFFDYADYIERCG
-394 LPIDINAAQLI
+394 LPFSLDAKILID
-405 SASSGIMDAI
+405 ASRQILDAI
-415 QAREDTNEPEYRYKI
+415 AAREETNEPEFRYKI
-430 GMLVHNLEAL
+430 GMLVHNLEAV
-440 LSAVELWKVTAN
+440 LSAVELWKVTGN

-458 VVMQANE
+458 IVMQYNE
-465 VAKLIN
+465 VGKLIN
-471 RIISEGAFDLPFI
+471 RIISEAFFELEFVD
-484 QPLRHLPT
+484 PLRQLPLP
-492 AQGGRSTPVLA
+492 AVADPR
-503 PSARCEGATSRRVIA
+503 
-518 PVCLAAS
+518 
-525 NQFITLSGRYSSMV
+525 QFLLNLLDVKGQIRPT

>member
-1 METVRDK
+1 MDTIQDP
-8 QFGDILDY
+8 QFGDIIDY
-16 DRLRAGM
+16 QRLRDGM
-23 MDVLD
+23 SRVLD
-28 NVYPTFNLMG
+28 HVYPTFNLMG
-38 SMLEATRHF
+38 SMLEATRLFH
-47 NNNPSYMTACA
+47 NNPNYMTACA

-67 VAAEEY
+67 VAAEED
-73 ELAAKLKGK
+73 ELAAQLKGQ
-82 IFTLSWTEEHTGT
+82 IFTLGWTEEHTGT

-100 RTRATP
+100 KTRATP
-106 LPADPT
+106 DPADPL
-112 GKQFHIKGQK
+112 GKRYHIQGQK

-136 IAKVDPSADGPRSLS
+136 IAKVDPDADGPRSLS
-151 LFAVPHSSTKNW
+151 IFAVPHSSTKNW
-163 QRLETHV
+163 QRLDTHV

-181 DGPGALIG
+181 DGPGTLIG
-189 QVGRGLE
+189 QAGRGLE

-209 AYMGVKMVDDSL
+209 SYMGVKMVDDSL

-229 TKNIFGENPIRFS
+229 SKNIFGGNPIQFS

-249 NLVQQAAHIN
+249 NLAQQAALIN

-296 LLVTGSKGFLKSSN
+296 LLVTGSKGFLKASN
-310 IGGNAIDSFVYP
+310 IGGNAIDSFVFP

-338 TLRYLN
+338 MQRYLS
-344 ATAKGDIEARMRS
+344 ATARGDIEERIGILSR
-357 LRDNAYLPREGKQ
+357 NAYVPLEGKQ
-370 ILNNSRETRRP
+370 ILQNSRATRRP
-381 PFFDYVDYIARCR
+381 PFFDYADYITRCA
-394 LPIDINAAQLI
+394 LPIDLDAGLLVKS
-405 SASSGIMDAI
+405 SAGIMDAI
-415 QAREDTNEPEYRYKI
+415 QARDAANEPEYRYKV

-458 VVMQANE
+458 IVMQYNE
-465 VAKLIN
+465 VGKLIN
-471 RIISEGAFDLPFI
+471 RIISEGALPVDFI
-484 QPLRHLPT
+484 RPLRQLPLP
-492 AQGGRSTPVLA
+492 QPDDPRRFLLGLLDVKGQIR
-503 PSARCEGATSRRVIA
+503 GA
-518 PVCLAAS
+518 
-525 NQFITLSGRYSSMV
+525 

>member
-1 METVRDK
+1 MNTIKDP

-16 DRLRAGM
+16 ERLRQGM

-28 NVYPTFNLMG
+28 NVYPRFNLMG

-47 NNNPSYMTACA
+47 HNNPSYMTACA

-73 ELAAKLKGK
+73 DLAAQLKGQ

-106 LPADPT
+106 MD
-112 GKQFHIKGQK
+112 GKQYHIQGQK

-151 LFAVPHSSTKNW
+151 IFAVPHSSTQNW

-181 DGPGALIG
+181 DGPGTLIG

-229 TKNIFGENPIRFS
+229 SKNIFGSNPIAFS

-249 NLVQQAAHIN
+249 NLVQQAALIN
-259 FTFFRALAFSDS
+259 FSFFRALAFSDS

-285 LLKCNEILSQN
+285 LLKCNEVLSQN
-296 LLVTGSKGFLKSSN
+296 LLVTGSKGFLKQSN

-338 TLRYLN
+338 TRRYLE
-344 ATAKGDIEARMRS
+344 ATEKGDIGERIRV
-357 LRDNAYLPREGKQ
+357 LKDNAYVPLEGKQ

-381 PFFDYVDYIARCR
+381 PFFDYADYIERCE
-394 LPIDINAAQLI
+394 LPIALDASKLIRACAA
-405 SASSGIMDAI
+405 IMDAI
-415 QAREDTNEPEYRYKI
+415 QALAATNEPEYRYKV

-440 LSAVELWKVTAN
+440 LSAVELWKATGN
-452 DHYLNA
+452 DDYLNA
-458 VVMQANE
+458 IIIQYNE

-471 RIISEGAFDLPFI
+471 RIISEGDLPVAFI
-484 QPLRHLPT
+484 EPLRQLPLP
-492 AQGGRSTPVLA
+492 QVDD
-503 PSARCEGATSRRVIA
+503 PSGYLLGLLDVKGQIRPG
-518 PVCLAAS
+518 
-525 NQFITLSGRYSSMV
+525 

>member
-1 METVRDK
+1 MHTIKDP

-16 DRLRAGM
+16 QRLRAGM

-38 SMLEATRHF
+38 SMLVATRHF
-47 NNNPSYMTACA
+47 NNDPSYMTACA

-73 ELAAKLKGK
+73 ELAAELKGK

-106 LPADPT
+106 LPADPK
-112 GKQFHIKGQK
+112 GKQYHIKGQK

-136 IAKVDPSADGPRSLS
+136 IAKVDPDADGPRSLS
-151 LFAVPHSSTKNW
+151 IFAVPHSSTKNW

-181 DGPGALIG
+181 DGPGILIG

-229 TKNIFGENPIRFS
+229 SKSIFGDNPIKFS

-249 NLVQQAAHIN
+249 NLAQQAALIN
-259 FTFFRALAFSDS
+259 FSFFRALAFSDS

-296 LLVTGSKGFLKSSN
+296 LLVTGSKGFLKQSN

-338 TLRYLN
+338 TRRYLD
-344 ATAKGDIEARMRS
+344 ATDQEDIDERIRV
-357 LRDNAYLPREGKQ
+357 LRENAYVPLEGKQ

-381 PFFDYVDYIARCR
+381 PFFDYADYVKRCG
-394 LPIDINAAQLI
+394 LPIDLDAGRLI
-405 SASSGIMDAI
+405 RASSQIMDAI
-415 QAREDTNEPEYRYKI
+415 QDRAATNEPEYRYKI

-440 LSAVELWKVTAN
+440 LSAVELWKATAN
-452 DHYLNA
+452 DDYLNA
-458 VVMQANE
+458 IIMQYND

-471 RIISEGAFDLPFI
+471 RIISEGDMPVEFI
-484 QPLRHLPT
+484 EPLRQLPLPQVEDPR
-492 AQGGRSTPVLA
+492 AFLLKLLDVKGQIRRS
-503 PSARCEGATSRRVIA
+503 
-518 PVCLAAS
+518 
-525 NQFITLSGRYSSMV
+525 

>member
-1 METVRDK
+1 MNTIKDP

-16 DRLRAGM
+16 QRLREGM

-28 NVYPTFNLMG
+28 CVYPTFNLMG
-38 SMLEATRHF
+38 SMLAATRHF
-47 NNNPSYMTACA
+47 NNDPAYMTACA

-73 ELAAKLKGK
+73 ELAAKLKGQ
-82 IFTLSWTEEHTGT
+82 IFTLAWTEEHTGT

-100 RTRATP
+100 RTQATP
-106 LPADPT
+106 LADNG
-112 GKQFHIKGQK
+112 GKQYHLRGQK

-128 YHADYHSV
+128 WHADYHSV
-136 IAKVDPSADGPRSLS
+136 IAKVDPDASGPRSLS
-151 LFAVPHSSTKNW
+151 VFAVPHSSTKNW

-170 LRSMVL
+170 LKSMVL

-181 DGPGALIG
+181 DGPGTLIG
-189 QVGRGLE
+189 QEGRGLE

-209 AYMGVKMVDDSL
+209 SYMGVKMVEDSL

-229 TKNIFGENPIRFS
+229 RKVIFDSTPLQFS

-249 NLVQQAAHIN
+249 NLALQAALIN

-285 LLKCNEILSQN
+285 LIKCNEILSQN
-296 LLVTGSKGFLKSSN
+296 LLVTGSKGFLKESN

-338 TLRYLN
+338 TRRYL
-344 ATAKGDIEARMRS
+344 TAREPGDIAGRMQT
-357 LRDNAYLPREGKQ
+357 LRDNAYLPLEGKQ

-381 PFFDYVDYIARCR
+381 PFFDYADYIERCQ
-394 LPIDINAAQLI
+394 LPITLDARRLVAASRGILDNI
-405 SASSGIMDAI
+405 AARGESA
-415 QAREDTNEPEYRYKI
+415 EPEYRYKI
-430 GMLVHNLEAL
+430 GMVLHNLEAL

-452 DHYLNA
+452 DEYLNA
-458 VVMQANE
+458 ALMQYNE
-465 VAKLIN
+465 AGKLLN
-471 RIISEGAFDLPFI
+471 RIISEGAFDIAFI
-484 QPLRHLPT
+484 PPLRLLPLPT
-492 AQGGRSTPVLA
+492 PADPRAFLLGLLDVKGQVR
-503 PSARCEGATSRRVIA
+503 
-518 PVCLAAS
+518 
-525 NQFITLSGRYSSMV
+525 